1 MSIPPSA
8 SVAYRLPIIASVA
21 GAQALAGS
29 RVNHDALAVSPKMF
43 NVQLVPFG
51 TQNIHC
57 IGREALFDENLVGE
71 PLLMKPGGVDGF
83 RDIKR
88 KIHDADEDVGDC
100 SDNRWAA
107 GRSENEEELAVF
119 EPILP
124 EDDRWRHGQERAL
137 TGPDGVSRAL
147 DKSIGVGD
155 ALFGGEI
162 VHFIVEQQA
171 QAFCSDSGTEGGV
184 ERGVDRD
191 GVAFGVDYGIVVR
204 VLDRK
209 SVV

>member
-57 IGREALFDENLVGE
+57 IGREALFDENLVRE
-71 PLLMKPGGVDGF
+71 PLVMKPGGVDGF

-107 GRSENEEELAVF
+107 GRAQNQEKLAIF
-119 EPILP
+119 EH
-124 EDDRWRHGQERAL
+124 DRRGH
-137 TGPDGVSRAL
+137 
-147 DKSIGVGD
+147 
-155 ALFGGEI
+155 GGE
-162 VHFIVEQQA
+162 
-171 QAFCSDSGTEGGV
+171 
-184 ERGVDRD
+184 
-191 GVAFGVDYGIVVR
+191 
-204 VLDRK
+204 
-209 SVV
+209 